1 MRYNLLSLA
10 VLVIALASGCSG
22 RHLIRN
28 NEYMSTVEKSFEAR
42 KSLCSGRYDTLFGV
56 FKKDLTVEQSEALK
70 FLYAF
75 MPLNDL
81 ADYNGDFFL
90 ANVKASLRARDETP
104 WGESVPEDIFLHYVL
119 PVRVNNENLD
129 SFRIAYYDEIMNR
142 ITGMDL
148 HDAAIEINHW
158 CHEKVE
164 YQPADERTSAP
175 VSTILSARGRCGEES
190 TFTVAALRT
199 AGIPARQVYTPR
211 WAHCDDNHAWVE
223 IWDNGSWYY
232 TGACEPEPVLDLGWF
247 TEPARRAMLVHTK
260 SFGAPLGS
268 ENTIV
273 KKNDYSV
280 VNNLSKYA
288 VTKSVFV
295 KLLDMEGVPVP
306 DADVE
311 YQLYNYAEFY
321 PLAVVPSDKNGMSH
335 FETGLGDLLIWAH
348 KNNAFNYSKISVI
361 DTDTLTLVLDRD
373 PADEYKV
380 NFDLNVPA
388 VRTPLPGPSSDMV
401 DENARRIEQENK
413 IRQHYINTWMKPG
426 EAGKLAEKM
435 GLDRE
440 QVVME
445 IKRSMGNYIE
455 ICDFITDSPDSL
467 RELAMEMLKIL
478 PDKDLRDTKSSTLT
492 DHLVNSIDKTGPK
505 SGKPDEMFINYVL
518 NPRVANEIIAP
529 WRHYFLT
536 NLPSELLNG
545 GYSNP
550 DLIVEYLNN
559 DIKIADAENYY
570 GTPIT
575 PEGVNELRVSDRRS
589 RAICF
594 VAICRS
600 LGVPSRLEPGTKMP
614 QFYKNDRWNDVWF
627 SDQKQPDENKGYIRL
642 RSDETNPVPE
652 YYIQFTLAR
661 FENGRYNTLEYD
673 YNRKI
678 SSFRD
683 ELALPPGSY
692 MLVTG
697 NRLSNGNVLSQLS
710 FFNLSEN
717 EHKTLNIKLRKETV
731 KRHPSGKVDLQKILG
746 LLDSPDSINQNGT
759 VIIWM
764 DPDREPAKHIF
775 TDLAQFKTEF
785 DNWGGDFIFFPDPS
799 ATRTEFNPED
809 HPEFPARSRFGVDN
823 NLSAFHDFVKPVSSG
838 TINLPLVILCD
849 GKGNIFY
856 RSEGYKIGIGEDI
869 LKNIN

>member
-1 MRYNLLSLA
+1 MRYKLLSLA
-10 VLVIALASGCSG
+10 VLIIALASGCSG

-28 NEYMSTVEKSFEAR
+28 KEYMSIVEKSFEAR
-42 KSLCSGRYDTLFGV
+42 KSLCSARYDTLFGV
-56 FKKDLTVEQSEALK
+56 FKKDLTVEQTEAIK

-81 ADYNGDFFL
+81 ADYSGDFFL
-90 ANVKASLRARDETP
+90 ANVKTSLRARTETP
-104 WGESVPEDIFLHYVL
+104 WGKSVPEDIFLHYVL

-129 SFRIAYYDEIMNR
+129 SFRIAYYDEIMDR
-142 ITGMDL
+142 IKGMDL
-148 HDAAIEINHW
+148 HDAALEINHW

-223 IWDNGSWYY
+223 IWNNGSWYY

-268 ENTIV
+268 ENTII

-288 VTKSVFV
+288 VTKTVFV
-295 KLLDMEGVPVP
+295 RVLDKEGQPVP

-321 PLAVVPSDKNGMSH
+321 PLADVPSDKSGVSH
-335 FETGLGDLLIWAH
+335 FETGLGDLLVWAH

-373 PADEYKV
+373 PSEVYNV
-380 NFDLNVPA
+380 NLDLNVPV
-388 VRTPLPGPSSDMV
+388 VRTPFPGPSPDLV
-401 DENARRIEQENK
+401 AENARRIEQENE
-413 IRQHYINTWMKPG
+413 IRQHYINTWMKPD
-426 EAGKLAEKM
+426 EAGKLADK
-435 GLDRE
+435 LDLDSE
-440 QVVME
+440 QVMKA
-445 IKRSMGNYIE
+445 IKRSMGNYKE
-455 ICDFITDSPDSL
+455 IGDFLTDSPGSL
-467 RELAMEMLKIL
+467 KELALEMLEIL
-478 PDKDLRDTKSSTLT
+478 PDKDLRDTKSSTLL
-492 DHLVNSIDKTGPK
+492 DHLVYSINK
-505 SGKPDEMFINYVL
+505 SGINSGKHDEMFINYVL

-536 NLPSELLNG
+536 NLPSELLKS

-550 DLIVEYLNN
+550 DLIVEYLNSN
-559 DIKIADAENYY
+559 IKIADDENYY

-575 PEGVNELRVSDRRS
+575 PEGVNELRVSDSKS

-600 LGVPSRLEPGTKMP
+600 LGLPSRLEPGTKTP
-614 QFYKNDRWNDVWF
+614 QFYKNDKWNDVWF
-627 SDQKQPDENKGYIRL
+627 SDQERPDENKGYIRL
-642 RSDETNPVPE
+642 ISAETDPVPE

-678 SSFRD
+678 SSFTD
-683 ELALPPGSY
+683 ELALAPGNY

-697 NRLSNGNVLSQLS
+697 NRLSNGDVLSQLS
-710 FFNLSEN
+710 FFNLAEN
-717 EHKTLNIKLRKETV
+717 EHKTLDIKLRKET
-731 KRHPSGKVDLQKILG
+731 KKKHSSGKADLKNILG
-746 LLDSPDSINQNGT
+746 LLNSPGSINQKGT

-764 DPDREPAKHIF
+764 DPDREPTRHVF
-775 TDLAQFKTEF
+775 NDLAQLRTEF
-785 DNWGGDFIFFPDPS
+785 DNWGGDFIFFSDPS
-799 ATRTEFNPED
+799 TTRTKFNAAD

-823 NLSAFHDFVKPVSSG
+823 NLSAFRDYVKPVSSG
-838 TINLPLVILCD
+838 NMNLPIVILCD
-849 GKGNIFY
+849 NEGNIFY